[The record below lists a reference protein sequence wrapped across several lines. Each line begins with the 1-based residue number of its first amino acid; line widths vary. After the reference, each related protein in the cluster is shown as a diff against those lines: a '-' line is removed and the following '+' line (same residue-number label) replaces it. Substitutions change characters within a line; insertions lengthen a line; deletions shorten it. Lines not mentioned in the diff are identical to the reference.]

1 MNFIEFESAQKLRG
15 GYYTPQELSDFLAKW
30 ISENKCH
37 KILEPSCG
45 DGNFLE
51 SIKNIS
57 LNNKQT
63 ISITALEIDMVEAE
77 KAKSR
82 CISDNDFE
90 CNIKNEEA
98 LQWLI
103 DSEKEGCDFDAV
115 VGNPPFV
122 RYQYLPK
129 DIQDKSEQI
138 FKLHDLKFTKH
149 TNLWVPF
156 VIASVTLLKPNGL
169 FGMVLPAEILHVKHA
184 HPLRKFLRDNC
195 KKILIID
202 PEEIWFEDTLQG
214 AVIVMAQKKSHI
226 DDIFEG
232 LKILPVKG
240 KDFLN
245 TNPSAHF
252 EANGFDTHIDADS
265 KWTHSLLTREESDLI
280 YRLMEHKDVL
290 PFEEL
295 ASVDVGIVTGA
306 NNFFLVSD
314 EAISTNELQR
324 WTHPMFGRS
333 DHVSGVI
340 YDEAQ
345 YQQNREKNLPTNF
358 LWFNVQHEDELD
370 AAAKKYVK
378 SGEDE
383 GLNLR
388 YKCRIRKPWFKVPS
402 IYATKIGMLKRA
414 HDIPKLI
421 LNEISAFTTDTAYRI
436 RPKTIKEETLVYLFI
451 NSLTALSAELEGR
464 HYGGGVLEL
473 VPSEIEKVLI
483 PIPKNIT
490 VDLAKLNELVKNE
503 KAEKILKIQD
513 EVILQAIGLTH
524 DECQT
529 IFNAW
534 NRLRNRRQRN

>member
-1 MNFIEFESAQKLRG
+1 VNFIEFESEQKLRG

-30 ISENKCH
+30 IADEGCY

-51 SIKNIS
+51 SIKKNIS
-57 LNNKQT
+57 LTNGQI
-63 ISITALEIDMVEAE
+63 ISVTALEIDVIEAE

-82 CISDNDFE
+82 CPSANNFE
-90 CNIKNEEA
+90 CNIKNDEA

-103 DSEKEGCDFDAV
+103 DNEKEGFDAV

-129 DIQDKSEQI
+129 DIQEKSEQI
-138 FKLHDLKFTKH
+138 FKLHGLKFTKH

-184 HPLRKFLRDNC
+184 HPLRKFLRDTC

-202 PEEIWFEDTLQG
+202 PEEIWFENTLQG
-214 AVIVMAQKKSHI
+214 AVIVMAQKKSRI
-226 DDIFEG
+226 QDVFEG

-240 KDFLN
+240 KDFLD
-245 TNPSAHF
+245 TKPSAHF
-252 EANGFDTHIDADS
+252 EANGFDTHINADS
-265 KWTHSLLTREESDLI
+265 KWTHALLTREEFDLI
-280 YRLMEHKDVL
+280 DRLMEHKDVL
-290 PFEEL
+290 CFEEL

-314 EAISTNELQR
+314 GVITANRLQS
-324 WTHPMFGRS
+324 WAYPMFGRS
-333 DHVSGVI
+333 DHVSGVV

-345 YQQNREKNLPTNF
+345 YQLNRQKNLPTNF

-370 AAAKKYVK
+370 TAAKKYVK

-436 RPKTIKEETLVYLFI
+436 RPKSIEEETLVYLFI

-483 PIPKNIT
+483 PVPKNIT
-490 VDLAKLNELVKNE
+490 INLVKLNELVKNE
-503 KAEKILKIQD
+503 KAEKILKLQD
-513 EVILQAIGLTH
+513 EVILQAIGLTP